1 MVRVRTLP
9 FWSLMVFPSYSTW
22 PSRAT
27 CDTLTR
33 RKCTWTT
40 WSSTPRSPTP
50 PEWPWPGES
59 STPSCQQHT
68 STPRRSGRYW
78 DFMSFRAIEDWS
90 CRKKNLQRKFEVI
103 CAETAPFEDI
113 FFVFSELIISKFTS
127 YTTLQDQVSPGH
139 NFSQF
144 PGCCASWWR
153 AAPPSSWR
161 SPWRRGRGCG
171 AATAPPTPWWVSR
184 RRSGCELKCNVQ
196 SPTQT
201 EREER

>member
-9 FWSLMVFPSYSTW
+9 FWSPMVFPSYSTW

-27 CDTLTR
+27 CGTLTR
-33 RKCTWTT
+33 RRCTWTT

-59 STPSCQQHT
+59 WTPSCQQHT
-68 STPRRSGRYW
+68 STPRRSGQYW
-78 DFMSFRAIEDWS
+78 DFMSFRALEDWS

-127 YTTLQDQVSPGH
+127 YKTKFPPDIISH
-139 NFSQF
+139 NVQ
-144 PGCCASWWR
+144 A
-153 AAPPSSWR
+153 AAPAGDG
-161 SPWRRGRGCG
+161 RRLLRAGEVPGGGGG
-171 AATAPPTPWWVSR
+171 AAGRLQHPRHPGEW
-184 RRSGCELKCNVQ
+184 GG
-196 SPTQT
+196 
-201 EREER
+201 